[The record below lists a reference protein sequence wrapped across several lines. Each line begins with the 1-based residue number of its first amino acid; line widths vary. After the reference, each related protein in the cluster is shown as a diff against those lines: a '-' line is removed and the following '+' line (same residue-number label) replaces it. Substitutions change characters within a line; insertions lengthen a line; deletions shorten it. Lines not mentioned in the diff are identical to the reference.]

1 MILES
6 GEYMSEMTVL
16 ESESQQ
22 QNKTKS
28 PSTMMV

>member
-1 MILES
+1 MTLES

-22 QNKTKS
+22 QNETKS

>member
-1 MILES
+1 MTLES
-6 GEYMSEMTVL
+6 EEYMSEMTIL

-28 PSTMMV
+28 PFTMMV